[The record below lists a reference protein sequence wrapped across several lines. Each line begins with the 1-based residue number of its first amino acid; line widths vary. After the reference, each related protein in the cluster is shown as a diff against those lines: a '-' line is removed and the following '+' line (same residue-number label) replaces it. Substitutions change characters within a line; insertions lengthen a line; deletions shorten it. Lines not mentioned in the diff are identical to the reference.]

1 MIETKRLLIRKLDP
15 EVDDFTNYLSWMK
28 DVESNLYIESVR
40 ISTSVQEIH
49 EYVETKNASPNTLL
63 LGIFMKN
70 SGEHIG
76 NIKFEP
82 LVAGTDA
89 TWVGLL
95 IGNIEMRGIGIGYEA
110 MKESIIYLRNTNGS
124 KVFNL
129 GVNAENYAA
138 ISLYQKLGF
147 VNVSSADSADRKTFV
162 MSLMLP

>member
-28 DVESNLYIESVR
+28 DVELNRYIESVR
-40 ISTSVQEIH
+40 ISISAQDIH
-49 EYVETKNASPNTLL
+49 GYVETKNASPNTLL

-82 LVAGTDA
+82 LVTGRDP

-95 IGNIEMRGIGIGYEA
+95 IGNVKMRGLGIGHEA
-110 MKESIIYLRNTNGS
+110 MKESITYLRNTNGS

-138 ISLYQKLGF
+138 ISLYKKLGF
-147 VNVSSADSADRKTFV
+147 VNVSTADPADRKTLI
-162 MSLMLP
+162 MSLTLP